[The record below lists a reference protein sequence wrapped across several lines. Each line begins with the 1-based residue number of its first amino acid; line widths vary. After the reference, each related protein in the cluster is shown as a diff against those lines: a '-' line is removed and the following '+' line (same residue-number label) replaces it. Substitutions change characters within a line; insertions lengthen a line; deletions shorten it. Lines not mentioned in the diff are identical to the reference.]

1 MAKTKITK
9 KDAYF
14 LVDYDTGS
22 GSNVKLFY
30 HVGNDNGEY
39 VEEVSPEDIPSG
51 EKIYRMSSKD
61 AVVLFTKQHAK
72 KANKKKTYLKA
83 TGGKPAI
90 VNGLRSG
97 EVYLTNKTITFLD
110 ESKENRI
117 APFNILVDKYLKDI
131 NKFGRTGK
139 QTVVSV
145 VIRGEENIVLSWLK
159 STIGEYVKG
168 AHSVLILE
176 ELSDEDELRGSVFES
191 FRASSEIVLNENDEK
206 IEHIIITEIELLDY
220 TNSSKSDLYPIED
233 EFFKLPKTLV
243 GGVAVGITI
252 AIAGSTFF
260 ISEKMSR
267 EETSLLREERQLRND
282 KPDVKAFRQ
291 EKIRNHISFYIE
303 SKQVDFETAFKA
315 SEEVWVPNS
324 RIDLIVDNQQTVIRL
339 FSIESDSYIP
349 HVFADVIHEQEAPEG
364 FVKGDIIP
372 SNNYEAFEV
381 TYTKNS
387 NGNGG

>member
-1 MAKTKITK
+1 MAKKTTK

-39 VEEVSPEDIPSG
+39 VEEVSPEDIPAG
-51 EKIYRMSSKD
+51 EKIYRTSSRD

-72 KANKKKTYLKA
+72 KSNKKKTYLKA
-83 TGGKPAI
+83 AGGKPAI

-97 EVYLTNKTITFLD
+97 EVYLTNKAITFLD
-110 ESKENRI
+110 ETKENRI
-117 APFNILVDKYLKDI
+117 APFNILVDKYLKD
-131 NKFGRTGK
+131 NNRFGRTGK

-145 VIRGEENIVLSWLK
+145 VIRGEENVVLSWLR

-176 ELSDEDELRGSVFES
+176 ELSDEDELRGNVFES
-191 FRASSEIVLNENDEK
+191 FRESSEIVLNENDES
-206 IEHIIITEIELLDY
+206 IEHVIITELEVLEY
-220 TNSSKSDLYPIED
+220 TNSSKADLYPIED
-233 EFFKLPKTLV
+233 EFLKLPKTLV
-243 GGVAVGITI
+243 GGVVFGVTV

-260 ISEKMSR
+260 VSEKMSR
-267 EETSLLREERQLRND
+267 EETSLIREERQLRNN
-282 KPDVKAFRQ
+282 KPDVKSFRQ

-303 SKQVDFETAFKA
+303 SKQVDFETAFEA

-324 RIDLIVDNQQTVIRL
+324 RIDLIVEPTQTIVRL
-339 FSIESDSYIP
+339 FSVDSSSYIP
-349 HVFADVIHEQEAPEG
+349 HVFADIIHQQEAPEG
-364 FVKGDIIP
+364 FTKGDIIP
-372 SNNYEAFEV
+372 SNNYEYFEV